1 MVSPFS
7 MLFFFTLVLG
17 LMLCISSD
25 TWFGA
30 WVGLELNLLS
40 FIPLISSSSNRYS
53 SESILKYFLVQV
65 LASVMII
72 FSALFILMMVNLKM
86 VFSLSLLLKL
96 GAAPF
101 HFWFPQVMEGLSWI
115 QAIILMTL
123 QKVGPMILLSYLVY
137 DKWSLIMIFTSAV
150 VSAIVGAMGGLNQLY
165 LRKIMAFS
173 SINHM
178 SWMFFAMIL
187 SEYCWLLYFSIYC
200 LLSILVIMNFYFQQA
215 YHFSHLVNSSFPL
228 MPKVFSMMSLFSL
241 GGLPPFL
248 GFIPKWFIIQEM
260 IFCNYLYPLLV
271 LLMCSLVTL
280 YFYIRMSISF
290 LTLLFP
296 FSGWVMKDYE
306 NNKIMNMVMIM
317 NFIGMLIPS
326 VYMMC

>member
-7 MLFFFTLVLG
+7 MLFFFTLMLG

-65 LASVMII
+65 LASIMII
-72 FSALFILMMVNLKM
+72 FSALFILMMVNLSV

-101 HFWFPQVMEGLSWI
+101 HFWFPQVMEGLNWA
-115 QAIILMTL
+115 QVMILMTL
-123 QKVGPMILLSYLVY
+123 QKTGPMVLLSYLVC
-137 DKWSLIMIFTSAV
+137 DKWSLLMVFTSAMM
-150 VSAIVGAMGGLNQLY
+150 SAAIGAMGGLNQLY

-187 SEYCWLLYFSIYC
+187 SEYCWLLYFVIYC
-200 LLSILVIMNFYFQQA
+200 LLTGLVITNFYLQQA
-215 YHFSHLVNSSFPL
+215 YHFSHLINNSFPL
-228 MPKVFSMMSLFSL
+228 VPKIMSVLSLFSL
-241 GGLPPFL
+241 GGLPPFM
-248 GFIPKWFIIQEM
+248 GFIPKWFIMQEM
-260 IFCNYLYPLLV
+260 IFCNYFYPLVV
-271 LLMCSLVTL
+271 LLACSLVTL
-280 YFYIRMSISF
+280 YFYIRLSVSF
-290 LTLLFP
+290 LTLMFP
-296 FSGWVMKDYE
+296 FSGWVIKDYE
-306 NNKIMNMVMIM
+306 GMQVMNVMVIM
-317 NFIGMLIPS
+317 NFLGLLIPS
-326 VYMMC
+326 VYMVY